1 MQKFIYERKFGLKDR
16 VFLAAASIFFALYA
30 SFSLTYFGGACSKI
44 SDSVVR
50 LHILANS
57 DSETDQNIKLA
68 VRDALLKRNTE
79 LLTAGV
85 NSENAESYFEASKEE
100 LQKTANRVL
109 KENGF
114 DYGAE
119 IKLCR
124 EIYPTRV
131 YGELTFP
138 SGEYTSVKVVLGSGK
153 GHNWWCVMYPPLCI
167 PAAESVRSDA
177 DQAEAYF
184 DQGEYDL
191 LTNPRRY
198 RARLKCAEVFSRL
211 WDRIRESADEFEK
224 ST

>member
-100 LQKTANRVL
+100 LQRTANRVL

-153 GHNWWCVMYPPLCI
+153 GHNWWCVMFPPLCV
-167 PAAESVRSDA
+167 PAAAGEVEGNGEELSEYLTDAGESIVTS
-177 DQAEAYF
+177 
-184 DQGEYDL
+184 GEKYKVKFKL
-191 LTNPRRY
+191 L
-198 RARLKCAEVFSRL
+198 E
-211 WDRIRESADEFEK
+211 WFEEIFK
-224 ST
+224 

>member
-1 MQKFIYERKFGLKDR
+1 MQKIIYERKFGLKDR

-100 LQKTANRVL
+100 LQRTANRVL

-153 GHNWWCVMYPPLCI
+153 GHNWWCVMFPPLCV
-167 PAAESVRSDA
+167 PAAAGEVEGNGEELSEYLTDAGESIVTS
-177 DQAEAYF
+177 
-184 DQGEYDL
+184 GEKYKVKFKL
-191 LTNPRRY
+191 L
-198 RARLKCAEVFSRL
+198 E
-211 WDRIRESADEFEK
+211 WFEEIFK
-224 ST
+224 

>member
-100 LQKTANRVL
+100 LQRTANRVL

-153 GHNWWCVMYPPLCI
+153 GHNWWCVMFPPLCV
-167 PAAESVRSDA
+167 PAAAGEAEENGEELSEYLTDAGESIVTS
-177 DQAEAYF
+177 
-184 DQGEYDL
+184 GEKYKVKFKL
-191 LTNPRRY
+191 L
-198 RARLKCAEVFSRL
+198 E
-211 WDRIRESADEFEK
+211 WFEEIFK
-224 ST
+224 

>member
-30 SFSLTYFGGACSKI
+30 SFSLTYFAGACSKI

-85 NSENAESYFEASKEE
+85 NSENAESYFEVSKEE
-100 LQKTANRVL
+100 LQRTANRVL

-138 SGEYTSVKVVLGSGK
+138 SGEYTSVKVVLGSGE
-153 GHNWWCVMYPPLCI
+153 GHNWWCVLYPGLCRAAGSLPAGYEDTTEQGLVVGEYEIRFALLELWQRAACRDI
-167 PAAESVRSDA
+167 PAA
-177 DQAEAYF
+177 
-184 DQGEYDL
+184 GG
-191 LTNPRRY
+191 
-198 RARLKCAEVFSRL
+198 
-211 WDRIRESADEFEK
+211 IG
-224 ST
+224 

>member
-100 LQKTANRVL
+100 LQRTANRVL

-153 GHNWWCVMYPPLCI
+153 GHNWWCVMFPPLCV
-167 PAAESVRSDA
+167 PAAAGEVEENGEELSEYLTDTGESIVTS
-177 DQAEAYF
+177 
-184 DQGEYDL
+184 GEKYKVKFKL
-191 LTNPRRY
+191 L
-198 RARLKCAEVFSRL
+198 E
-211 WDRIRESADEFEK
+211 WFEEIFK
-224 ST
+224 